1 MNAPKRRLILALL
14 AALLFSAVAAALA
27 APQDKADEF
36 LRPLLSSPGGGPAT
50 QAKITLIVQ
59 TDRPLSPDIE
69 RYVRLLGGR
78 VKERFSVIQGFS
90 AEIPAHSLRV
100 LAALPWVKRISS
112 DVQVKRLSEYAV
124 PAVGADVANTVYGLD
139 GSGVTVA
146 VLDSGI
152 RADLKDLCDS
162 SGRPR
167 VIKGPNFSPDPK
179 SDSTQDLCGHGTHV
193 AGLIGGNGI
202 KSTGDRYFRTF
213 RGVAPAVKLLSV
225 KVLDEVG
232 VGTVNGSI

>member
-1 MNAPKRRLILALL
+1 M
-14 AALLFSAVAAALA
+14 
-27 APQDKADEF
+27 
-36 LRPLLSSPGGGPAT
+36 
-50 QAKITLIVQ
+50 
-59 TDRPLSPDIE
+59 
-69 RYVRLLGGR
+69 
-78 VKERFSVIQGFS
+78 
-90 AEIPAHSLRV
+90 
-100 LAALPWVKRISS
+100 
-112 DVQVKRLSEYAV
+112 

-139 GSGVTVA
+139 GGGVTVA

-225 KVLDEVG
+225 KVLDEDG
-232 VGTVNGSI
+232 VGTVTGTIKAIEWCVLNKRKYNIRVINLSLGHPVGESYTTDPLCQAVEAAWKAGIVVVCAAGNRGRAVETDPTAVPPISPSIRRRMTLM